1 MVLFDNLEYLI
12 IGHLSGLIDAALK
25 KFCCSVNI
33 TFHGHRAAS
42 LMKRNNTWPA
52 VYVCR
57 QSIKKPNLWN
67 GKPAR
72 DGGDV

>member
-1 MVLFDNLEYLI
+1 MRSVMVLFDNLEYLI

-42 LMKRNNTWPA
+42 LMKRNNT
-52 VYVCR
+52 
-57 QSIKKPNLWN
+57 
-67 GKPAR
+67 
-72 DGGDV
+72 